1 MNGDER
7 MSIQERWK
15 YLRLMQRRYRKA
27 DRSEKGRLLGEAEA
41 VTGLHRKSLIRRLN
55 SPLQRQRRQRQ
66 RDRTYGV
73 AVQAA
78 IQVISESVDYVCA
91 ERLQPNL
98 TWLAQHLVEHGELE
112 VSPELQA
119 QLEQISIPTVR
130 RILRRLAQDQPRLP
144 RKRPATTNRAAKQV
158 PIAVIAWDEQQPGHV
173 EADLVHH
180 SGPVTSGHY
189 VHSLQMI
196 DVATGWSERVAMLGR
211 SYRVMKDGFR
221 RILIRL
227 PFPLQHVHSDNG
239 SEFINDHLLRFW
251 QKQEGDISL
260 SRGRPQHKN
269 DQRFVEQKNSTLI
282 RAYLGYERFD
292 TVVQTRF
299 LNLLYNKMWLF
310 YNFFQP
316 VMRLAEKK
324 ILSDT
329 QGRRQVKRRYDR
341 ARTPFDRLCETGV
354 LSSSQQQR
362 LTALRQRTNPRQLR
376 KEIHD
381 LIEQILVLPGAG
393 EDETEDIFNTLL
405 TTKEE
410 QRLRWAAGY
419 VDKSETDPDLS
430 TCPLLCPSGYSPY
443 YCHWAGMGK
452 DRSRIL

>member
-15 YLRLMQRRYRKA
+15 YLRLMQRRYQKA

-158 PIAVIAWDEQQPGHV
+158 PIEVIAWDEQQPGHV
-173 EADLVHH
+173 EADLGSV
-180 SGPVTSGHY
+180 
-189 VHSLQMI
+189 
-196 DVATGWSERVAMLGR
+196 
-211 SYRVMKDGFR
+211 
-221 RILIRL
+221 RL
-227 PFPLQHVHSDNG
+227 SIG
-239 SEFINDHLLRFW
+239 
-251 QKQEGDISL
+251 
-260 SRGRPQHKN
+260 
-269 DQRFVEQKNSTLI
+269 
-282 RAYLGYERFD
+282 
-292 TVVQTRF
+292 
-299 LNLLYNKMWLF
+299 
-310 YNFFQP
+310 
-316 VMRLAEKK
+316 
-324 ILSDT
+324 
-329 QGRRQVKRRYDR
+329 
-341 ARTPFDRLCETGV
+341 
-354 LSSSQQQR
+354 
-362 LTALRQRTNPRQLR
+362 
-376 KEIHD
+376 
-381 LIEQILVLPGAG
+381 
-393 EDETEDIFNTLL
+393 
-405 TTKEE
+405 
-410 QRLRWAAGY
+410 
-419 VDKSETDPDLS
+419 
-430 TCPLLCPSGYSPY
+430 
-443 YCHWAGMGK
+443 
-452 DRSRIL
+452 